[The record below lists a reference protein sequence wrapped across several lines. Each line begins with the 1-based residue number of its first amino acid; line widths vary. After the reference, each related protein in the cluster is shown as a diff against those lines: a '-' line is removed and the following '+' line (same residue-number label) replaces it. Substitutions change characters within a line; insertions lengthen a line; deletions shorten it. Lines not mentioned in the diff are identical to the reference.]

1 MPNIILADGKK
12 LDFTESITGLKIVEK
27 ISKSLMKQALVMSV
41 DGELKDL
48 EHEIKK
54 DSVVKIFTS
63 KDKEGLETIRHDT
76 AHILAMAVQ
85 ELFPETQV
93 TIGPIIEDG
102 FYYDFARKEP
112 FTNED
117 LEKIEKK

>member
-12 LDFTESITGLKIVEK
+12 LDFTESITGLKIAEK

-54 DSVVKIFTS
+54 DSVIGKKIINDMNEGKFVWIGCRKNMETS
-63 KDKEGLETIRHDT
+63 SDEYIKDFLNTE
-76 AHILAMAVQ
+76 
-85 ELFPETQV
+85 
-93 TIGPIIEDG
+93 
-102 FYYDFARKEP
+102 
-112 FTNED
+112 
-117 LEKIEKK
+117 